1 MEDLPTFHLGKLLH
15 ASAQT
20 ASIYAKEKRDEGGM
34 GRGIQ
39 TTATSHM
46 VSVSCFLFSILFY
59 GRQRKTTATSHLVS
73 LKAGGASFLIFA
85 VRCSGVLKRP
95 KNMQVCKCVK
105 STSVP
110 ITLRGVMV
118 LLDGFGWVFLGGL
131 AVVNPF
137 S

>member
-1 MEDLPTFHLGKLLH
+1 
-15 ASAQT
+15 
-20 ASIYAKEKRDEGGM
+20 
-34 GRGIQ
+34 
-39 TTATSHM
+39 M

-59 GRQRKTTATSHLVS
+59 GRQRKTTETSHLVS

-110 ITLRGVMV
+110 ITLRGVLV
-118 LLDGFGWVFLGGL
+118 LLDGLGCFFYLGG
-131 AVVNPF
+131 AERDVVNPF